1 MPYVILALGVVVGLA
16 MLWSWAANA
25 DPKSLARA
33 IKAIGLIV
41 AVVLGG
47 LALLSRNA
55 AFLIGL
61 LPALLPL
68 FMNSRVLANRV
79 RAARGPSPGQV
90 SRIETASLRAEL
102 DHETGEVHGVILR
115 GRHAGTALEALA
127 LEEIVEAME
136 DAAGDDPRSV
146 SILEAYLDRRFGPE
160 WREAVAG
167 DWAGYQSADTAD
179 EAGDAD
185 GQARWREGGRARW
198 GQGRPNAAGAMTREE
213 AYKILGLEPGATKAE
228 IKAAH
233 HRLMKQMHPD
243 QGGSDY
249 LAAKLNEAK
258 AALLGR

>member
-1 MPYVILALGVVVGLA
+1 MPYVILALGVLVGLA
-16 MLWSWAANA
+16 MLWSWAINA

-33 IKAIGLIV
+33 IKAIGIII

-55 AFLIGL
+55 VLLLGL

-68 FMNSRVLANRV
+68 FMSSRVLANRV

-102 DHETGEVHGVILR
+102 DHETGEVHGAILR
-115 GRHAGTALEALA
+115 GRHAGATLESLA
-127 LEEIVEAME
+127 LEEIIEAME

-146 SILEAYLDRRFGPE
+146 AILEAYLDRRFGPE
-160 WREAVAG
+160 WREAVGGYSRAG
-167 DWAGYQSADTAD
+167 A
-179 EAGDAD
+179 AGDAGD
-185 GQARWREGGRARW
+185 EEDAAEWREGGRSRW
-198 GQGRPNAAGAMTREE
+198 GQGRPDAPGAMTREE
-213 AYKILGLEPGATKAE
+213 AYKILGLEPGATTAE

-243 QGGSDY
+243 QGGTDY
-249 LAAKLNEAK
+249 IAAKVNEAK
-258 AALLGR
+258 AVLLGR